1 MYKIKTLNKI
11 SEEGLK
17 YFDSNKY
24 EISDDCLNPDGIIV
38 RSAKMHDMEFPPSL
52 KAIARAG
59 AGVNNIPVDLC
70 SEKGIVVFN
79 TPGANANGVKELVLT
94 GLLLSSRKVVDGI
107 NWAKTLKGKGS
118 EVAKLVEKGKSQFA
132 GPELKGK
139 KLGIIG
145 LGAIGVL
152 VANTAKSL
160 GMEVY
165 GYDPYISIDAAWGLS
180 RAVHRAVSMEEIIS
194 DSDYITIHV
203 PLLEET
209 KNMINKEKFSLM
221 KKGVRLL
228 NFSRGELVNNAD
240 LLEAIKEGIVAS
252 YVTDFPTDELLDV
265 ENVIAIPHLGASTPE
280 SEDNCAV
287 MAVQQIMDYLENGNI
302 KNSVNF
308 PDCEMTRTTNY
319 RTVVAH
325 KNIPG
330 MVGKITT
337 TIANDGVNIMDMMNK
352 SKKDWAYTII
362 DSDKKV
368 SDEVVEKLTN
378 AEGILTVRT
387 I

>member
-1 MYKIKTLNKI
+1 
-11 SEEGLK
+11 
-17 YFDSNKY
+17 
-24 EISDDCLNPDGIIV
+24 
-38 RSAKMHDMEFPPSL
+38 
-52 KAIARAG
+52 
-59 AGVNNIPVDLC
+59 
-70 SEKGIVVFN
+70 
-79 TPGANANGVKELVLT
+79 
-94 GLLLSSRKVVDGI
+94 
-107 NWAKTLKGKGS
+107 
-118 EVAKLVEKGKSQFA
+118 
-132 GPELKGK
+132 
-139 KLGIIG
+139 
-145 LGAIGVL
+145 
-152 VANTAKSL
+152 
-160 GMEVY
+160 
-165 GYDPYISIDAAWGLS
+165 
-180 RAVHRAVSMEEIIS
+180 
-194 DSDYITIHV
+194 
-203 PLLEET
+203 
-209 KNMINKEKFSLM
+209 
-221 KKGVRLL
+221 
-228 NFSRGELVNNAD
+228 
-240 LLEAIKEGIVAS
+240 
-252 YVTDFPTDELLDV
+252 
-265 ENVIAIPHLGASTPE
+265 
-280 SEDNCAV
+280 

>member
-79 TPGANANGVKELVLT
+79 THGANANGVKELVLT

-352 SKKDWAYTII
+352 SK
-362 DSDKKV
+362 
-368 SDEVVEKLTN
+368 
-378 AEGILTVRT
+378 
-387 I
+387 